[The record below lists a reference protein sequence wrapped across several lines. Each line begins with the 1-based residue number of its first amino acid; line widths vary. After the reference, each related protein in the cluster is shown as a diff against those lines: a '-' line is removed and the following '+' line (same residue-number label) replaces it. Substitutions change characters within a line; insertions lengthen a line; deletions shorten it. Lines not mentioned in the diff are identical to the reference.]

1 MWVLVKCW
9 LFVSILRMAW
19 IIHRGDII
27 HVTMRSVAGIYI
39 LQQID
44 TKIDR
49 CRKRIDE
56 ITSTLD
62 DNRAVA
68 EAAKNV
74 DRATESMQAAT
85 REHGG
90 IQGEIDIVT
99 SKHENGEKRLYSGT
113 VTNPKELKDLQDQG
127 EALSRR
133 IAELEDAKLE
143 AMITEEDCKE
153 GLDGAIGHH
162 DVALRERRMLE
173 HELDAES
180 KAIFDNVEKLQG
192 EREVALNSITEEL
205 VNSYDVARSKYRGV
219 AVVLIDDGMCS
230 GCGLGVSTGHI
241 QAARS
246 GDSMVTCDNCYRFLY
261 VK

>member
-1 MWVLVKCW
+1 
-9 LFVSILRMAW
+9 MAW

-27 HVTMRSVAGIYI
+27 HVIMRSVAGIYI

-49 CRKRIDE
+49 CRKRINE

-68 EAAKNV
+68 DAAKNV
-74 DRATESMQAAT
+74 DRATESMQTAAK
-85 REHGG
+85 EHGG

-143 AMITEEDCKE
+143 AMIMEEDCKE
-153 GLDGAIGHH
+153 GLEDALGHH
-162 DVALRERRMLE
+162 DVALHERKMLE
-173 HELDAES
+173 QKLNAES
-180 KAIFDNVEKLQG
+180 KTNYDNVKKLQG
-192 EREVALNSITEEL
+192 EREVALNSIPEEL
-205 VNSYDVARSKYRGV
+205 VNNYEVARSKYRGI

-246 GDSMVTCDNCYRFLY
+246 GDSMVACDNCYRYLY

>member
-1 MWVLVKCW
+1 MFVKCC
-9 LFVSILRMAW
+9 LFVSILGMAW

-27 HVTMRSVAGIYI
+27 HVIMRSVAGIYI

-49 CRKRIDE
+49 CRKRINE

-68 EAAKNV
+68 DAAKNV
-74 DRATESMQAAT
+74 DRATESMQTAAK
-85 REHGG
+85 EHGG

-143 AMITEEDCKE
+143 AMIMEEDCKE
-153 GLDGAIGHH
+153 GLEDALGHH
-162 DVALRERRMLE
+162 DVALHERKMLE
-173 HELDAES
+173 QKLNAES
-180 KAIFDNVEKLQG
+180 KTNYDNVKKLQG
-192 EREVALNSITEEL
+192 EREVALNSIAEEL
-205 VNSYDVARSKYRGV
+205 VNSYEVARSKYRGI

-246 GDSMVTCDNCYRFLY
+246 GDSMVTCDNCHRFLY